1 MSSPT
6 PEDLE
11 SRIRALEAENA
22 RLTGRTSPSGG
33 WWRAALSALVIV
45 IATILVPVSVVTTWA
60 RVQLVDEDAFV
71 STFAPLTEDPAVQA
85 LIVDEATAAI
95 AEQVDFAGLTD
106 QVFDGIE
113 TLGLPPA
120 ASTALDALRAP
131 AAQGVQSLV
140 NSAVERIVA
149 SDAFS
154 DVWAFALRGVHRSI
168 TTVATADGG
177 GILVLDSDGLGI
189 ALGPIIEQVKE
200 RLTESGVG
208 VASLIPAIEKTIIIG
223 DGEALLAFRTVYALA
238 DAVGWW
244 LSIVTIA
251 LFVLGIIIARR
262 RSVAVIGTGVGL
274 FIGGGMLAA
283 GFGIGAA
290 ASAVVAGQLD
300 LSPTAVSVIYAQ
312 LTASM
317 AQSAL
322 VIALLGVVVAVI
334 GWLMGSSRSATATR
348 GGVSGFNATIRGALA
363 ARGLDTGA
371 VGRFLA
377 RYRVAIRIALVVLA
391 VIWLLA
397 LRPLSFGDVILV
409 FLVTVIVAWVL
420 ELLQRREAEEVQLTD
435 VTELAG
441 VTVAE
446 VTVAEVTVTEQE
458 PASDRS

>member
-33 WWRAALSALVIV
+33 WWRAALSAFVIV

-60 RVQLVDEDAFV
+60 RVQLVDEEAFV
-71 STFAPLTEDPAVQA
+71 STFAPLTEDPAVQE

-95 AEQVDFAGLTD
+95 DEQVDFAGLTD

-113 TLGLPPA
+113 DLGLPPA
-120 ASTALDALRAP
+120 AATALNALRAP
-131 AAQGVQSLV
+131 AAQGVQNLV

-177 GILVLDSDGLGI
+177 GILVLDNDGLGI
-189 ALGPIIEQVKE
+189 ALGPIIDQVKQ
-200 RLTESGVG
+200 RLTDSGVG
-208 VASLIPAIEKTIIIG
+208 IAGLIPTIDKTIIIG
-223 DGEALLAFRTVYALA
+223 DGEALIAFRTVYALA

-251 LFVLGIIIARR
+251 LFVLAIVIARR

-290 ASAVVAGQLD
+290 ASTVVAGQLD
-300 LSPTAVSVIYAQ
+300 LSPTALGVIYAQ

-322 VIALLGVVVAVI
+322 VIALLGVVIAVI

-371 VGRFLA
+371 FGRFLA
-377 RYRVAIRIALVVLA
+377 HYRVAIRIVLVVLA
-391 VIWLLA
+391 VVWLLA
-397 LRPLSFGDVILV
+397 LRPLSFSDVVLV

-420 ELLQRREAEEVQLTD
+420 ELLQRREIVEVEVVEVDVPDAE
-435 VTELAG
+435 AA
-441 VTVAE
+441 VAD
-446 VTVAEVTVTEQE
+446 AE
-458 PASDRS
+458 ASEEIVVEERANDRA